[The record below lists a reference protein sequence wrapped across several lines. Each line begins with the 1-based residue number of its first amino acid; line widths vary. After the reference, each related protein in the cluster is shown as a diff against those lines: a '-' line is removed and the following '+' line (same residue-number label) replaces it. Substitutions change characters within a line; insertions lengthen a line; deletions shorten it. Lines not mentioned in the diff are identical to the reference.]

1 MKKLK
6 ITNCS
11 DPLMWYR
18 DKVGQTVP
26 YLFKISEG
34 YMSREDAG
42 FTNIVLKNDAEI
54 IEEQ

>member
-6 ITNCS
+6 TINCS

-18 DKVGQTVP
+18 DKVGQIVP
-26 YLFKISEG
+26 FLFKISEG

-42 FTNIVLKNDAEI
+42 FANIVLEKAAEI
-54 IEEQ
+54 IEE

>member
-6 ITNCS
+6 IISCS

-26 YLFKISEG
+26 FLFKISEG

-42 FTNIVLKNDAEI
+42 YTNIVLTDDAEI
-54 IEEQ
+54 VEEE

>member
-1 MKKLK
+1 MNKLK

-18 DKVGQTVP
+18 DKVGKTVP
-26 YLFKISEG
+26 FLHKISEG

-42 FTNIVLKNDAEI
+42 FTNIVLERDAEI
-54 IEEQ
+54 IEEE